1 MENRGFEI
9 FFHLSPHPK
18 VSCGVLVR
26 SSKIWK
32 PTKWA
37 TRILLNVRLNKAG
50 HAEFSLGD
58 CIQRGGLDIHVTG
71 FYATKTTGTYYGMFV

>member
-1 MENRGFEI
+1 M
-9 FFHLSPHPK
+9 
-18 VSCGVLVR
+18 
-26 SSKIWK
+26 
-32 PTKWA
+32 
-37 TRILLNVRLNKAG
+37 RLNKAG